1 MTKESPIRELTLN
14 ILIDVLENQNY
25 SHVVINN
32 TLKKYQYLEKQ
43 DRAFL
48 SRLGEGTI
56 EQLIRLD
63 FILDQ
68 FSTVKVKKMKPVIR
82 CILRMGV
89 YQILFMDSV
98 PDSAACNEA
107 VKLAQKRGFKNL
119 KGFVNGVLRNISRG
133 KDSIKYPIKEKEPVK
148 YLSIYYSTPEWI
160 IRNWLE
166 DYDYETVEKVL
177 KESFIDKKVSIRCNL
192 LKTEP
197 EKLRNLLKARDI
209 TVEESP
215 YLPYAFRISDY
226 NYMNQIPEFTTGL
239 FQVQDESSMFV
250 SEIAGIQKGNI
261 IIDVCAAPGGKSLH
275 GADKL
280 ATTGQVIARDLTEY
294 KVALIDENIL
304 RLSYDNVKTEISD
317 ALTLDQDSI
326 SKADIVFADLPCSGL
341 GVFGKKSD
349 IKYKMTPD
357 NQKELVKLQRDIL
370 TVVRQYVKKGG
381 VLIYST
387 CTISKEENLNN
398 VKWFIKEFDF
408 QLESIDEY
416 LPENLRCDS
425 TKEGYLQFL
434 PGIHDTDGFFMARLK
449 STK

>member
-14 ILIDVLENQNY
+14 ILMDVLENQNY

-48 SRLGEGTI
+48 SRLSEGTI
-56 EQLIRLD
+56 EQIIRLD

-197 EKLRNLLKARDI
+197 EKLRDLLKSRDI

-226 NYMNQIPEFTTGL
+226 NYMNQIPEFITGL

-294 KVALIDENIL
+294 KVALMDENIL
-304 RLSYDNVKTEISD
+304 RLSYDNVKTEIFD

-341 GVFGKKSD
+341 GVFAKKSD

-357 NQKELVKLQRDIL
+357 KQKELVKLQRDIL